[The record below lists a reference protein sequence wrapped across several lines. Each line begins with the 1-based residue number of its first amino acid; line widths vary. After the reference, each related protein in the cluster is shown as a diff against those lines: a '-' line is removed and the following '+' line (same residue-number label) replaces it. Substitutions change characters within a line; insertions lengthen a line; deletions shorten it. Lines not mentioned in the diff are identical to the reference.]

1 MGAAQNDLAKE
12 WASMPM
18 ANDAEGMHRLKQLRS
33 KFQQDLTKGA
43 KVSKRGRQIA
53 NMSFKDITQEE
64 ALIQI
69 NKTHT
74 NITRI
79 VWY

>member
-1 MGAAQNDLAKE
+1 MN
-12 WASMPM
+12 
-18 ANDAEGMHRLKQLRS
+18 
-33 KFQQDLTKGA
+33 KFHAIIYKDWN
-43 KVSKRGRQIA
+43 QIA
-53 NMSFKDITQEE
+53 NMPFTNISQEE